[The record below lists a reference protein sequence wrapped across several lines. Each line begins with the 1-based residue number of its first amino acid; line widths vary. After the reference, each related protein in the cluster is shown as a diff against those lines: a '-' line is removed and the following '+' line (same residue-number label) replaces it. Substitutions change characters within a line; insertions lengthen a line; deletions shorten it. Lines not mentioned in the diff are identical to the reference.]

1 MMNSYLYTP
10 YELALIIQYH
20 QMTCDQ
26 YIELLQNIHR
36 YDNIYVQPEY
46 RSNQKKFILAVMDKL
61 NYISDPETYFSEQS
75 DVEKDMKDYG
85 LINNSKTDDTEHTFS
100 HLIFKE
106 LRIRILYINQK
117 GFSKMKLRT
126 LLSELGYKR
135 RSSSV
140 IGYIYDCLLFYHIET
155 TLKGNVPCSVA
166 EIDIDDIVIFRTL

>member
-1 MMNSYLYTP
+1 MNSYLYTP

-26 YIELLQNIHR
+26 YIGLLQNIHR

-61 NYISDPETYFSEQS
+61 NYISDPETYLSEQS